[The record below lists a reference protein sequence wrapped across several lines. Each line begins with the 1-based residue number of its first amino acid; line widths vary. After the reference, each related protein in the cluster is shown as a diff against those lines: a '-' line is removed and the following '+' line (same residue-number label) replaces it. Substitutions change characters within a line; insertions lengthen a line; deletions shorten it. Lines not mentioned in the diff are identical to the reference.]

1 VPSLARRFPLR
12 RAFVTGAGS
21 GLGRSLCLELA
32 GQGFTIGVQDLRA
45 PAAEE
50 TLREVVARG
59 GRGRVYAFD
68 VSDGAAFAEAAKD
81 YRREHAGV
89 DLLVNNA
96 GVAVAAALLDMTR
109 EDWDF
114 LLAANLRGP
123 IEGCRA
129 FVPAMRDAGAGHV
142 VNVASVAGLVPTASM
157 GAYCVTKYGVVAYTE
172 SLRLELQGSGV
183 CVSLV
188 CPFFFKTALAQSAHG
203 EARLIAVAQW
213 LMDLG
218 WTSDRIAR
226 HVLRAVE
233 RNRFYDVLPQL
244 EAKAFWALRRLSPR
258 LYLWAAAHIHRQVLA
273 WAPKPG
279 ATA

>member
-1 VPSLARRFPLR
+1 
-12 RAFVTGAGS
+12 
-21 GLGRSLCLELA
+21 LCRELA
-32 GQGFTIGVQDLRA
+32 AQGFTIGVQDLRA

-59 GRGRVYAFD
+59 GRGRVFAFD
-68 VSDGAAFAEAAKD
+68 VSDGAAFAQAAED
-81 YRREHAGV
+81 YRREYSGL

-96 GVAVAAALLDMTR
+96 GVAVAAALLDMAR

-114 LLAANLRGP
+114 LISANLRGP

-142 VNVASVAGLVPTASM
+142 VNIASVAGLVPTASM

-172 SLRLELQGSGV
+172 ALSLELKGSGV
-183 CVSLV
+183 SVSLV

-203 EARLIAVAQW
+203 EPRLIAVVQW
-213 LMDLG
+213 FMDRG

-233 RNRFYDVLPQL
+233 RNRFYVLPQL
-244 EAKAFWALRRLSPR
+244 EAKAFWAMRRFSPR
-258 LYLWAAAHIHRQVLA
+258 LYLWAAGHVHRQALA

-279 ATA
+279 ASA